1 MLEALQKIVREAGAA
16 RMEFALIASLI
27 VVFLVT
33 AAETVGTRATSPRAT
48 SLFADIRTAFH
59 QGQAP
64 G

>member
-1 MLEALQKIVREAGAA
+1 MLKALQKFVVREAGAA

-27 VVFLVT
+27 LVFLVT
-33 AAETVGTRATSPRAT
+33 AAQTVGTRATS
-48 SLFADIRTAFH
+48 LVGDIRTAFH